1 MKKTKTQSDFEKM
14 LDSYAKASANND
26 NHNGDMND
34 EELYHHR
41 RGYIFGYQ
49 SKDQTQERLKEQITE
64 WQIKLNNLYEIIL
77 QKKDAGNHQAA
88 LIIET
93 AANVLKSCI
102 TDAYRILK
110 PKTK

>member
-1 MKKTKTQSDFEKM
+1 MKK
-14 LDSYAKASANND
+14 N
-26 NHNGDMND
+26 
-34 EELYHHR
+34 
-41 RGYIFGYQ
+41 
-49 SKDQTQERLKEQITE
+49 QTEERLKEQITE

-77 QKKDAGNHQAA
+77 QKKDDGNHQAA

-110 PKTK
+110 LKKK